1 MILLPAI
8 DLYEGKVVRL
18 TRGDYSRMTVY
29 REDPLDQAREFE
41 IAGAAWLHTVVLRG
55 QGQEQPPFPGV
66 SGAVP
71 VHRPT
76 GGGGRR
82 HPHAGGRG
90 PLPGRGGG
98 AGDPGHCRRHR
109 PRFSPDR
116 TGPLRRSGGGG
127 GGSEG
132 RGHRYQRLAGDRPE
146 PAEAFFQRLVDW
158 GVRTV
163 ICTDVS
169 RDGMLGGTNV
179 ALYQSLAERLPLQL
193 IASGGVSSLEE
204 LRRLKALGLYGAI
217 LGKALYTGACRCAA
231 PWGRWSDMVT
241 KRTSPA
247 WTYGTD
253 GWQRESIFRGS
264 GTCPTGGSGG
274 ALLPLRCRRAGVLR
288 HHCVP

>member
-41 IAGAAWLHTVVLRG
+41 IAGAAWLHTVDLKD
-55 QGQEQPPFPGV
+55 
-66 SGAVP
+66 GAIAIKGW
-71 VHRPT
+71 RET
-76 GGGGRR
+76 
-82 HPHAGGRG
+82 A
-90 PLPGRGGG
+90 
-98 AGDPGHCRRHR
+98 
-109 PRFSPDR
+109 
-116 TGPLRRSGGGG
+116 
-127 GGSEG
+127 
-132 RGHRYQRLAGDRPE
+132 PE

-217 LGKALYTGACRCAA
+217 LGKALYTGALSLR
-231 PWGRWSDMVT
+231 D
-241 KRTSPA
+241 
-247 WTYGTD
+247 
-253 GWQRESIFRGS
+253 
-264 GTCPTGGSGG
+264 
-274 ALLPLRCRRAGVLR
+274 ALGEVE
-288 HHCVP
+288 